1 MRQGYPILLDLSH
14 RPVVIV
20 GGGAVASRKAAGVLA
35 AGARD
40 VRAVAPKFVRD
51 FPGELKKINE
61 DFAPGHLDGAG
72 LVFAATDSQGVNDTV
87 VAEAQKR
94 NILVGRADADEEET
108 ADFVTPAVLRLGA
121 VTVAVAASGSAA
133 LAAALRDRLS
143 GALSDDWIN
152 LAAALYQL
160 RPTIKTSGLPIGKRR
175 EILRALATD
184 EAAMQNR
191 GGIQQLWDWIR
202 KQFPELPKK
211 ELKSSLP

>member
-94 NILVGRADADEEET
+94 NILVGRADADEEE
-108 ADFVTPAVLRLGA
+108 
-121 VTVAVAASGSAA
+121 
-133 LAAALRDRLS
+133 
-143 GALSDDWIN
+143 
-152 LAAALYQL
+152 
-160 RPTIKTSGLPIGKRR
+160 
-175 EILRALATD
+175 
-184 EAAMQNR
+184 
-191 GGIQQLWDWIR
+191 
-202 KQFPELPKK
+202 
-211 ELKSSLP
+211 